1 MINIYK
7 KSDLIFEPD
16 SPMTVTNIFIS
27 NLFISLNILLDASY
41 LIRLAKKDQP
51 CLGLIISNLKIWRH
65 KKNKVKYPVPAPEDV
80 KSCGIIIVTFTLFLS
95 SVLSCWVLEL
105 GRVKSAEYEL

>member
-1 MINIYK
+1 MIPRREEINIYK
-7 KSDLIFEPD
+7 KSDLIFELD

-51 CLGLIISNLKIWRH
+51 CLGLIILRFGDI
-65 KKNKVKYPVPAPEDV
+65 KK
-80 KSCGIIIVTFTLFLS
+80 
-95 SVLSCWVLEL
+95 
-105 GRVKSAEYEL
+105 

>member
-16 SPMTVTNIFIS
+16 SRMTVTNIFIS
-27 NLFISLNILLDASY
+27 KLFIGLNILLDASY

-51 CLGLIISNLKIWRH
+51 CFGLIIWRFGDIKNYKVDPAGSSTGRG
-65 KKNKVKYPVPAPEDV
+65 KKLWNNN
-80 KSCGIIIVTFTLFLS
+80 CNIHTFL
-95 SVLSCWVLEL
+95 VLCFARQCWVLEL
-105 GRVKSAEYEL
+105 VSVKTSEYEF

>member
-27 NLFISLNILLDASY
+27 KLFIGLNILLDASY
-41 LIRLAKKDQP
+41 LIRLAKNIFEREIICTYYKIKVEPPQP
-51 CLGLIISNLKIWRH
+51 EK
-65 KKNKVKYPVPAPEDV
+65 V
-80 KSCGIIIVTFTLFLS
+80 KSC
-95 SVLSCWVLEL
+95 
-105 GRVKSAEYEL
+105 

>member
-16 SPMTVTNIFIS
+16 SRMTVTNIFIS
-27 NLFISLNILLDASY
+27 KLFIGLNILLDASY

-51 CLGLIISNLKIWRH
+51 CLGLIIWRFGDI
-65 KKNKVKYPVPAPEDV
+65 KKNKVK
-80 KSCGIIIVTFTLFLS
+80 
-95 SVLSCWVLEL
+95 
-105 GRVKSAEYEL
+105 